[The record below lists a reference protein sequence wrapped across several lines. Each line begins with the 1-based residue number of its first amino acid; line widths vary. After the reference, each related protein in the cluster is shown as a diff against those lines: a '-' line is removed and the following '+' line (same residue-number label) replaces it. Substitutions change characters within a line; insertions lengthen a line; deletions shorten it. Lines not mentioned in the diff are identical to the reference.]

1 MRFFGIK
8 MLNLAD
14 KLTSAEV
21 IASFLQRRVSDF
33 SNWKKKI
40 MLAQIGTNTPW
51 QCRGKSKKYV
61 RKKRFLIAK

>member
-8 MLNLAD
+8 RLNLAD

-33 SNWKKKI
+33 FITGKI
-40 MLAQIGTNTPW
+40 NNAGTNW
-51 QCRGKSKKYV
+51 HKYPMAV
-61 RKKRFLIAK
+61 